1 MNTCSSH
8 GLLKYIYTHTPVW
21 TIPIKNNTI
30 LKCSLHWHSS
40 WRAILWH
47 NYNASHK
54 LAKPLFSLWLCWREF
69 LFTSPSH
76 NDWIK
81 NIPTLRLFF
90 LQGIK
95 MMLQDEVLKKG
106 WVGEK
111 LWSMTHSFIMGEDN
125 FLTVFKNSVTRITQ
139 GSGEPG
145 GELWVPEA
153 LDRGQLYPLVHAL
166 GHLLET

>member
-1 MNTCSSH
+1 MNTCSSYD
-8 GLLKYIYTHTPVW
+8 LLKYICTHTPIW
-21 TIPIKNNTI
+21 TIPIKNSTI

-69 LFTSPSH
+69 FFTSHSY

-95 MMLQDEVLKKG
+95 MMLQDEVLKKW

-111 LWSMTHSFIMGEDN
+111 LWSMTHSFIMGEGN
-125 FLTVFKNSVTRITQ
+125 FLTVLKNSATRITQ

-145 GELWVPEA
+145 GENCGYQRPWTEDSSTHLSMP
-153 LDRGQLYPLVHAL
+153 LD
-166 GHLLET
+166 TS